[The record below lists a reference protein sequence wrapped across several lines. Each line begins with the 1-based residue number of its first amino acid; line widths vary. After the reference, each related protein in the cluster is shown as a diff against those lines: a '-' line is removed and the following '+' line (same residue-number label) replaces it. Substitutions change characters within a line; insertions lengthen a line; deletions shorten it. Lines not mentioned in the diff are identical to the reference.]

1 MGSVTSLK
9 LRDTPYRPKHDSR
22 MKYLVTGA
30 AGFIAAKTTELL
42 LQDGHEVVGID
53 NLNDYYD
60 VRLKE
65 HRLEALKPSKN
76 FQFQKID
83 IEDRSALAKIFKDNK
98 FDGVLNLAARAG
110 VRYSMEHPQVYMT
123 TNAMGT
129 LNLLDLMNEH
139 GVKKMVLAS
148 TSSLY
153 AGQPMPFIETLPVN
167 TPISPY
173 AASKKAAEVMA
184 YTYSF
189 LYKID
194 VSVVRY
200 FTVYGP
206 AGRPDMSV
214 FRFIKW
220 IDEGTPIELF
230 GDGTQARDFTYVDDI
245 ARGTIAA
252 LKPVGYE
259 VINLGGGNNPIDLMT
274 VIGMIEKFLGKKAKI
289 TNKAFHIADV
299 KETWADITKAN
310 TLLGWKPSVSLE
322 EGLKRSVEWH
332 LANKQ
337 RGFKLV

>member
-1 MGSVTSLK
+1 
-9 LRDTPYRPKHDSR
+9 

-30 AGFIAAKTTELL
+30 AGFIASQTAKFLL
-42 LQDGHEVVGID
+42 EDGHEVVGVD
-53 NLNDYYD
+53 NMNDYYD

-65 HRLEALKPSKN
+65 HRLQTLTPHKN
-76 FQFQKID
+76 FRFSKAD
-83 IEDRSALAKIFKDNK
+83 IEDKVSLAKIFKENK

-110 VRYSMEHPQVYMT
+110 VRYSMEHPAVYMT

-129 LNLLDLMNEH
+129 LNIMDLMRDH
-139 GVKKMVLAS
+139 GVNKMVLAS

-153 AGQPMPFIETLPVN
+153 AGQPMPFLETLPVN

-184 YTYSF
+184 YTYTF
-189 LYKID
+189 LYKMD

-206 AGRPDMSV
+206 AGRPDMSI

-230 GDGTQARDFTYVDDI
+230 GDGTQSRDFTYVDDI

-259 VINLGGGNNPIDLMT
+259 IINLGGGNNPIDLMT

-289 TNKAFHIADV
+289 ANKEFHIADI
-299 KETWADITKAN
+299 KETWADISKAN
-310 TLLGWKPSVSLE
+310 KMLGWKPTVSLE
-322 EGLKRSVEWH
+322 EGVRRSVEWH
-332 LANKQ
+332 LANKHH
-337 RGFKLV
+337 GFKLA